1 MDFGRH
7 PRPHRPTPPPGLG
20 GRHFAHITNS
30 GGVIAVLNE
39 GTDATFSSFQNIGE
53 EITINETNDRLTV
66 EHPGNY
72 LIIYSVNTTTE
83 TTLSTR
89 LLVNRRPVDATTI
102 TPVISRTQYNNQII
116 LPLETGDT
124 ISLQLFGIVGLATLG
139 TGAGATL
146 TIFKLH

>member
-7 PRPHRPTPPPGLG
+7 PRPHRPTPLGLG

-30 GGVIAVLNE
+30 SGVIAVLNE
-39 GTDATFSSFQNIGE
+39 GTDVTFSSFQNIGE
-53 EITINETNDRLTV
+53 EITINEANDRLTI

-72 LIIYSVNTTTE
+72 FIIYSVNTTTE

-124 ISLQLFGIVGLATLG
+124 ISLQLFGIVGLATLA

-146 TIFKLH
+146 TIYKIH

>member
-7 PRPHRPTPPPGLG
+7 PRQHRPTPPGLG

-39 GTDATFSSFQNIGE
+39 GTDVTFSSFQNIGE

-72 LIIYSVNTTTE
+72 LIMYSVNTTTE

-102 TPVISRTQYNNQII
+102 APVNSRTQYNNQII

-124 ISLQLFGIVGLATLG
+124 ISLQMFGIVGLATLG